1 MEEIRFKKCAK
12 CGMELPTSNFCKQ
25 TKSRDGLHSYCKECN
40 KRLAKASYH
49 KNKEQKNAMEALNH
63 TVQVQNASGVT
74 MTKVYAHAELAK
86 FTPRQL
92 MEELKARGF
101 RWEYMLEP
109 QRKIMFDKI

>member
-1 MEEIRFKKCAK
+1 MEEIKTKVCRKCN
-12 CGMELPTSNFCKQ
+12 CELPVTAFSKH
-25 TKSRDGLHSYCKECN
+25 KKASDGLQPYCKEC
-40 KRLAKASYH
+40 AKKSSYESYH
-49 KNKEQKNAMEALNH
+49 RRKTSALTETTAIVAENGQRL
-63 TVQVQNASGVT
+63 V
-74 MTKVYAHAELAK
+74 KVYAHPELAK